1 MIYFLPTHCYY
12 SITYQ
17 NTTQDFSVASFWPLL
32 AIYYQCRK
40 AMATRK
46 EVTDNIYD
54 GMTLSCVL
62 SFSCFSCLNNDW
74 FSFFNFFETCPFMQA
89 GTNLIYNA
97 LTYTICIKFVLR
109 CNSNIC
115 YVHANDVK
123 FHMINPTLRGLN
135 NWINF
140 PHYHPRDQWRWGF
153 YKVML
158 YLVLWY

>member
-12 SITYQ
+12 WITYQ

-46 EVTDNIYD
+46 EATDNIYD

-74 FSFFNFFETCPFMQA
+74 YFFFFNFFETCPFMQA

-115 YVHANDVK
+115 YVHANGIPSIKMYSSLLASEIK
-123 FHMINPTLRGLN
+123 FWGGIGLAPFS
-135 NWINF
+135 I
-140 PHYHPRDQWRWGF
+140 R
-153 YKVML
+153 
-158 YLVLWY
+158 